1 MFEAGDES
9 VTSAQAMLI
18 ILKHNDTKI
27 QHVMMNS
34 LVLLV
39 SFLLLSSGE
48 SLQNLFQGMRT
59 SALKSSALDLEETL
73 LQEIMALGDSRLAN
87 SAKVQERI
95 LELEKSCLGI
105 QRPAINDSVYGR
117 WRLLHTD
124 NANTASPIQRKAV
137 DSSAFPIY
145 QDIIFNDKGQLLVSQ
160 VVKFGDN
167 LELKV
172 DALASTSA
180 YPLAELTER
189 KGDGKILGLNLLGVS
204 KVGKEAEEDA
214 DRPDSRI
221 SFVFDEGKFDFE
233 NVFSIPYP
241 VPFRLPFLR
250 DAVKGWIDITYLSER
265 VRISRGNKG
274 TTFVLVKE

>member
-1 MFEAGDES
+1 MNSFALLIAALVLSPADAFQNLVQG
-9 VTSAQAMLI
+9 VRFSAQ
-18 ILKHNDTKI
+18 
-27 QHVMMNS
+27 
-34 LVLLV
+34 
-39 SFLLLSSGE
+39 
-48 SLQNLFQGMRT
+48 
-59 SALKSSALDLEETL
+59 KSTAVDLEESL
-73 LQEIMALGDSRLAN
+73 LQEIKALGDSRLAN
-87 SAKVQERI
+87 SATVQQRI
-95 LELEKSCLGI
+95 LELENSGLGI

-145 QDIIFNDKGQLLVSQ
+145 QDIIFNDKGQLVVSQ
-160 VVKFGDN
+160 VVKFNND

-172 DALASTSA
+172 DALASTSV

-189 KGDGKILGLNLLGVS
+189 KGDGKILGFNLLGVS
-204 KVGKEAEEDA
+204 KVGNEAVEDIE
-214 DRPDSRI
+214 RPDSRI
-221 SFVFDEGKFDFE
+221 KFVFDEGKFDFE
-233 NVFSIPYP
+233 NGFSIPYP

-250 DAVKGWIDITYLSER
+250 DAVKGWIDVTYLSER